1 MDMVFF
7 KAKDVGVIGFGQT
20 YLPGGKVFSVA
31 LGTLQA
37 DFSIALKLKPHPLR
51 GRDSEAKAAVDR
63 EQCIDGVLSCFLQQV
78 EVASDTVFA
87 RLVVGFLCAARAAVK
102 LRGFHPPQ
110 QQFLDA
116 RVGQPL
122 NAGKGLA
129 VAVQFV
135 QGDFVVLANDDAATA
150 QEAEYFVGKF
160 LHRRTKAALFGNHI
174 GLRVAADELQR
185 VGQAFFAQLHRR
197 VGADGQRVA
206 LDVFAVGTAGQ
217 QQEFDVKV
225 HRFVRPGALVK
236 QGTVRFGF
244 VVVEL
249 AAFVGDALQQ
259 PQAVCLAP
267 IDVLGHRVA
276 TQTGVDGNIRQ

>member
-31 LGTLQA
+31 LGTLQT

-51 GRDSEAKAAVDR
+51 GGDSEAKAVVDR
-63 EQCIDGVLSCFLQQV
+63 EQCIDGVLSCLLQQV
-78 EVASDTVFA
+78 EVTSDTVFA

-102 LRGFHPPQ
+102 LRGFHPSQ

-135 QGDFVVLANDDAATA
+135 QGDFVVLADDDAAA
-150 QEAEYFVGKF
+150 GEEAEYFVGKF
-160 LHRRTKAALFGNHI
+160 LHFVWQPHRAARSG
-174 GLRVAADELQR
+174 E
-185 VGQAFFAQLHRR
+185 
-197 VGADGQRVA
+197 
-206 LDVFAVGTAGQ
+206 
-217 QQEFDVKV
+217 
-225 HRFVRPGALVK
+225 
-236 QGTVRFGF
+236 
-244 VVVEL
+244 
-249 AAFVGDALQQ
+249 
-259 PQAVCLAP
+259 
-267 IDVLGHRVA
+267 
-276 TQTGVDGNIRQ
+276 